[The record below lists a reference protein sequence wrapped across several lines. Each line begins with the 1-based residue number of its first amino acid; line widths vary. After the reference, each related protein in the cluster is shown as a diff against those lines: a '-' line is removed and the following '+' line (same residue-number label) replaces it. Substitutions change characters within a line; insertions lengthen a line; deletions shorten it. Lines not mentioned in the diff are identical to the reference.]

1 MNLTF
6 SIANSKIK
14 DNKYDFLAEKFD
26 HTLLLSEKKIV
37 KSTYKY
43 KQKETTSFEDN
54 IDMNIQNFDFI

>member
-14 DNKYDFLAEKFD
+14 DNKCDFLAEKFD

-37 KSTYKY
+37 ILVNTTLLCENC
-43 KQKETTSFEDN
+43 KQ
-54 IDMNIQNFDFI
+54 